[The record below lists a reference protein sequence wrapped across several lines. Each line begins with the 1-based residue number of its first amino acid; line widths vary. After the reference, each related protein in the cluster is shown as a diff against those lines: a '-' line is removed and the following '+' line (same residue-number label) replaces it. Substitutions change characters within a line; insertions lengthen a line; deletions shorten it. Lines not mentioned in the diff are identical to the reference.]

1 MANEDIISIVDY
13 HLQKWMGAEGNKLPT
28 EIDSLM
34 ADPDQNPKEEWRTWF
49 PINSRVTDSEISE
62 FEDRIGHVLPA
73 DYITFLKHK
82 HFYELNIS
90 EASFCEHPVFTW
102 RKSLSEMIFDGY
114 PKEFLIERG
123 LIPFANWSDWG
134 HLCFDTSGK
143 NSDHNYPIVIWDH
156 EIPYDNQFFASDF
169 KTSMI
174 KLDKQ
179 DRESCGDKE

>member
-49 PINSRVTDSEISE
+49 PINSRVTDPEISE

-123 LIPFANWSDWG
+123 LIPLLTGATG
-134 HLCFDTSGK
+134 GIYVLMQAEKIQITT
-143 NSDHNYPIVIWDH
+143 I
-156 EIPYDNQFFASDF
+156 Q
-169 KTSMI
+169 
-174 KLDKQ
+174 
-179 DRESCGDKE
+179 